1 MEGEIEDL
9 EEVKIAAEEIKN
21 LIEQGINF
29 LEGEIKEDKK
39 LASEGRSTLEELR
52 RNRDILQ
59 KEIDR
64 ADNNNKK

>member
-1 MEGEIEDL
+1 MIDES
-9 EEVKIAAEEIKN
+9 KKAAEEIKN
-21 LIEQGINF
+21 LTEQGINF
-29 LEGEIKEDKK
+29 LEGEIKDEKR
-39 LASEGRSTLEELR
+39 LALEGRSTLEELR